1 MTGVLMS
8 YQEIHCKN
16 YTIEEQLSDPKIHL
30 KTGMETYTDKYLI
43 KE

>member
-1 MTGVLMS
+1 MCIRKYIVKEL
-8 YQEIHCKN
+8 YF
-16 YTIEEQLSDPKIHL
+16 IEEQLSDLKYTL